1 MFIKYGNK
9 IIFIVLIVL
18 IPIIALFSCI
28 NFIAYDLNHYK
39 TLYLRF
45 NISEEMGIEKEELI
59 RATTKL
65 LDYLKD
71 KRDNLDFKAVVQND
85 EVEFFSNR
93 DKLHMIDVKNIFVAI
108 NRLKYFLTPLF
119 FVVILIVAAVKG
131 LRPDISK
138 VLIFSTILGT
148 LPFLLLV
155 LLILIDFNKYF
166 TIFHEVFFD
175 NDLWLLDPKVDR
187 LINIFPE
194 KFFAYSALKILIYY
208 FIFMAFLFVLGFVIK
223 RNCKKISE
231 LF

>member
-1 MFIKYGNK
+1 MFIKNGDK
-9 IIFIVLIVL
+9 IIFIVLIVV
-18 IPIIALFSCI
+18 IPMIALFSCVNLI
-28 NFIAYDLNHYK
+28 VYDLNHYK

-45 NISEEMGIEKEELI
+45 NISEEIGLEKEELI
-59 RATTKL
+59 KATTNL

-71 KRDNLDFKAVVQND
+71 NRDNLDFKAVVQND
-85 EVEFFSNR
+85 EVEFFSNK
-93 DKLHMIDVKNIFVAI
+93 DKLHMIDVKNIFITI
-108 NRLKYFLTPLF
+108 NRLKYFLIAILL
-119 FVVILIVAAVKG
+119 VIIIIVTTIKS
-131 LRPDISK
+131 LRPDIGK

-148 LPFLLLV
+148 LPFLLLIF
-155 LLILIDFNKYF
+155 LILMDFNKYF

-175 NDLWLLDPKVDR
+175 NDLWLLDPKSDR
-187 LINIFPE
+187 LVNIFPE